1 LWPIVGN
8 MNEKVISAETNPRF
22 SRIKK
27 LSRFLKILFWIYFVV
42 LGLVL
47 TAGHVKI
54 PAQAGEQAFSSLRD
68 IPSGLKIYE
77 AFRYSLYLLAV
88 IVFYRLLNL
97 YEKGIILSAENVS
110 HIRRLGELAVFYG
123 AFTACR
129 SVFVNHQ
136 IEFPTLPVNF
146 LLSPWLIV
154 GCLIV
159 IVAWVMDEG
168 RKIQEEQAL
177 TV

>member
-1 LWPIVGN
+1 VVYCGD
-8 MNEKVISAETNPRF
+8 MNEKIISAKTNPRF

-27 LSRFLKILFWIYFVV
+27 LSHFLKILFWVYFVI

-47 TAGHVKI
+47 TVGHIKI
-54 PAQAGEQAFSSLRD
+54 SNQAGEQAFSSLRA
-68 IPSGLKIYE
+68 IPTELKIYE
-77 AFRYSLYLLAV
+77 ALRYSLYLLAV

-97 YEKGIILSAENVS
+97 YEKGIIFSAENVS

-123 AFTACR
+123 VITACR
-129 SVFVNHQ
+129 SVFVSHQ
-136 IEFPTLPVNF
+136 IEFPTMPVNI

-154 GCLIV
+154 GCLTI
-159 IVAWVMDEG
+159 IIAWVMDEG